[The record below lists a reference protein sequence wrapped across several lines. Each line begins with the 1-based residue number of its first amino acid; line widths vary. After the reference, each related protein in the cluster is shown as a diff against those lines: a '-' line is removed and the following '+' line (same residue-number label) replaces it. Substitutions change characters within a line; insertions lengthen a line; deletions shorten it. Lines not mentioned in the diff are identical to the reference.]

1 MKISISNEWFNTI
14 IKNTLPIDTHNNYS
28 IVIHEVKYFIHSKG
42 SSLATLLP
50 CESPK
55 RERVCVCM
63 CNFPPPP
70 AAVVAID
77 IPMLWQCLVED
88 STKAQTIFAKKKSR
102 KIQISKP
109 KCIYPVIH
117 YLVTYITFLAWVLFW
132 PVYIVVG
139 SLRAI
144 NLGPI
149 IGAD

>member
-1 MKISISNEWFNTI
+1 M
-14 IKNTLPIDTHNNYS
+14 
-28 IVIHEVKYFIHSKG
+28 KYFIHSKG
-42 SSLATLLP
+42 SGLATLLP

-55 RERVCVCM
+55 RECVCM
-63 CNFPPPP
+63 CNFPPP

-102 KIQISKP
+102 KILISKP

-117 YLVTYITFLAWVLFW
+117 YLVTYFTFLAWVLFW
-132 PVYIVVG
+132 PVYIVVE

-144 NLGPI
+144 NLGSI
-149 IGAD
+149 IGAE